1 MPFRDGLTFMVY
13 DKQLVIFTSI
23 HSYVVE
29 ILEFIQGQTCA
40 AFCMHQPCRKC
51 VAHTLHTKDVKD
63 VRSSLMTPVHY
74 FRELWA

>member
-29 ILEFIQGQTCA
+29 ILEFIRDRHVLLSACINL
-40 AFCMHQPCRKC
+40 
-51 VAHTLHTKDVKD
+51 VENVWHTPSTQ
-63 VRSSLMTPVHY
+63 RM
-74 FRELWA
+74 